1 MSNRSYLVGILLVLL
16 LLLGGWWFWK
26 SKRVPPA
33 EVPVKAAPA
42 SPANAVAAS
51 DTTSQPNKLPVPPA
65 LASQIAALEKDH
77 KVVAIE
83 AAVTKMN
90 AASQDFYGKIIDQ
103 YGHPVAGATATG
115 TLMQMEGVD
124 TGTKKDFY
132 TTQSDGNGYFEFT
145 NLYGWQLGVVVKKD
159 GYQMGQGAG
168 FYEAPNAQD
177 KTSSEQRAV
186 FHTWKLQGAEPMVH
200 TKFDSRVPYDGQT
213 AAFDLFA
220 GRKASSGDLQITLVR
235 NPLQVQRGGA
245 PFDWNVHMQVAG
257 GGLIETSDLY
267 PNEAP
272 ESGYQPAFDFSMAED
287 AANWTQRLTQTYY
300 IHTANG
306 DYGRINIDLT
316 TDSERPQGTGIT
328 IETWLNPSPGD
339 RNLEFDPAQAIK
351 P

>member
-1 MSNRSYLVGILLVLL
+1 MSNRSFLVGILVVGL

-26 SKRVPPA
+26 SKRVPPVEA
-33 EVPVKAAPA
+33 PAKAAPA
-42 SPANAVAAS
+42 SSVNTVAHS
-51 DTTSQPNKLPVPPA
+51 GTTSQPGTPADKSA
-65 LASQIAALEKDH
+65 LAAQIAALEQNP
-77 KVVAIE
+77 KVKAIE
-83 AAVTKMN
+83 AAVAKMN
-90 AASQDFYGKIIDQ
+90 AASQYFYGKIIDQ

-132 TTQSDGNGYFEFT
+132 TTQSDDNGCFEFT
-145 NLYGWQLGVVVKKD
+145 NLHGWQLGVVVKKD
-159 GYQMGQGAG
+159 GYEMGQGAG

-177 KTSSEQRAV
+177 KTSSEQRAI
-186 FHTWKLQGAEPMVH
+186 FHMWKLQGAEPMVH

-213 AAFDLFA
+213 AAFDILA
-220 GRKASSGDLQITLVR
+220 GRKASSGDLQITLTR

-245 PFDWNVHMQVAG
+245 PFDWSVQIQVAG
-257 GGLIETSDLY
+257 GGLVETSDLY
-267 PNEAP
+267 PDEAP
-272 ESGYQPAFDFSMAED
+272 EGGYQPMFAFSMTKD

-306 DYGRINIDLT
+306 DYGRVNIDLT

-328 IETWLNPSPGD
+328 IETWLNPVPGD
-339 RNLEFDPAQAIK
+339 RNLEYDPAQAIK